1 MKIDKMAK
9 EMFGEFGFST
19 CTEEQ
24 QNIII
29 KKLLDETT
37 IKHFECYGE

>member
-1 MKIDKMAK
+1 MAK